1 VIKILIQRADRLG
14 DLVLALPVLE
24 RLNETLPHAE
34 LHLLVSPI
42 GKPLAATLPF
52 IKKMIVT
59 HSAKKKRSYWKL
71 IQSIKHEHYSLYLS
85 LWNHP
90 KMAYLGFL
98 AQIPIR
104 IGDATNP
111 TLRWLYTHPVPQ
123 SWKNFCKHQ
132 AFFNMELLKPLHSN
146 ALLLTKKLYINSA
159 TEEKVRLLMLKSLN
173 PNKRVVLIF
182 TDSGG
187 SNLSLPEH
195 AIKTFCDR
203 LLENQLFNIV
213 LIGGKQKGLSPLCF
227 YKAKDVLN
235 LLDHPSLPLP
245 ELMAFI
251 KLSDFYVGPDTGP
264 THIASFLEKPILYF
278 SALKSNPPSRWG
290 PLSSYFSIIRK
301 DYLSPHFCK
310 PSCNPRICLH
320 YMTGDLLYTHFQS
333 LLLQVQKRLPLSEKE
348 QETRRL
354 LHSLRVLYFVPS
366 KLDSI
371 RVFPLIHS
379 LRKQG
384 LCVFPFYWKQH
395 SFVSL
400 LKIIT
405 RRNINVLQG
414 KAPLWLI
421 KVIQFVM
428 GVGLRY
434 IKPVYVEEELIQGV
448 GLHSYL
454 RLYKEKWKQEAK

>member
-348 QETRRL
+348 QETRERIERERREAERENRNYMHFGNNAEVQINDIAFDASTGAAYFQVNTNRYTVHNQSVTRPRIIPALVTEQRQAGNFRL
-354 LHSLRVLYFVPS
+354 SD
-366 KLDSI
+366 DSI
-371 RVFPLIHS
+371 F
-379 LRKQG
+379 G
-384 LCVFPFYWKQH
+384 AC
-395 SFVSL
+395 
-400 LKIIT
+400 
-405 RRNINVLQG
+405 INTPDGV
-414 KAPLWLI
+414 WI
-421 KVIQFVM
+421 KLADGARTPAWFAD
-428 GVGLRY
+428 
-434 IKPVYVEEELIQGV
+434 E
-448 GLHSYL
+448 
-454 RLYKEKWKQEAK
+454 